1 MDRTQPLGRGRRDR
15 SFPRSAGRPAK
26 SARDRTATGRLP
38 AAALAVAL
46 AGCGPAGGGAGAGAA
61 APASAQAKALL
72 AQLPPAYAHAD
83 LANGELHFTLCRSC
97 HSVVEGG
104 ADIVG
109 PNLHGVFGRRVASK
123 PGYAYSSALAA
134 KAWTWDADRLDA
146 WLKNPRALVPGTK
159 MTFYGVR
166 DDADRRDLIAWLK
179 VASST

>member
-1 MDRTQPLGRGRRDR
+1 MR
-15 SFPRSAGRPAK
+15 
-26 SARDRTATGRLP
+26 
-38 AAALAVAL
+38 AAAIGMAGLAL
-46 AGCGPAGGGAGAGAA
+46 AGVLSGCGPAGGGTGAAGAA
-61 APASAQAKALL
+61 ALASPQARTLIARLPAT
-72 AQLPPAYAHAD
+72 YAHAD

-97 HSVVEGG
+97 HSMVEGG

-123 PGYAYSSALAA
+123 PGYAYSSALQA

-159 MTFYGVR
+159 MTFYGIR